1 MTGGRLAVLFGL
13 AVLAL
18 PAAAQAP
25 EHSPR
30 PVARSAVDAVLHQVR
45 FQTHPRPRALP
56 AVAVVA
62 PVTASDTAQA
72 SRPKLRPP
80 SAQVISAAARP
91 ASLPFLSPERSMSPL
106 SRPKDLE
113 EKVFFKKLKR
123 RKGSVCGDI
132 DIQGEQVGRVKGK
145 LRGCGAEDAV
155 RVREVAGV
163 RLSQQAVMTCDTAR
177 ALKTWVERG
186 VKPAF
191 RSRGPVVEMRV
202 AAHYVCRTRN
212 HKTGAKISEHGK
224 GRAIDISAFVM
235 KDGEVITVLKGWGQG
250 TTLRPLRQVW
260 KAACG
265 PFGTVLGPES
275 DRYHR
280 DHFHVDTARYRGGP
294 YCR

>member
-1 MTGGRLAVLFGL
+1 MIAGRLAMVLGL
-13 AVLAL
+13 AFLAL
-18 PAAAQAP
+18 PATARAP

-30 PVARSAVDAVLHQVR
+30 PLARTATGETAG
-45 FQTHPRPRALP
+45 QTLYRIDPRARALP
-56 AVAVVA
+56 VAAVAA
-62 PVTASDTAQA
+62 PVAAMTH
-72 SRPKLRPP
+72 RPKLRPP
-80 SAQVISAAARP
+80 SAQVTSAAARP
-91 ASLPFLSPERSMSPL
+91 ASLPFLSPERSLSPL
-106 SRPKDLE
+106 ARPKDLE

-132 DIQGEQVGRVKGK
+132 DIQGEAVGRVKGK

-155 RVREVAGV
+155 RVREVAGI

-191 RSRGPVVEMRV
+191 RRRGPVVEMRV

-212 HKTGAKISEHGK
+212 HKSGAKISEHGK

-235 KDGEVITVLKGWGQG
+235 KDGEVITVLDGWGQG
-250 TTLRPLRQVW
+250 TTLKPLRQVW

>member
-1 MTGGRLAVLFGL
+1 MR
-13 AVLAL
+13 
-18 PAAAQAP
+18 
-25 EHSPR
+25 R
-30 PVARSAVDAVLHQVR
+30 R
-45 FQTHPRPRALP
+45 
-56 AVAVVA
+56 
-62 PVTASDTAQA
+62 
-72 SRPKLRPP
+72 
-80 SAQVISAAARP
+80 ARP
-91 ASLPFLSPERSMSPL
+91 SLPFLSPERSRSPL
-106 SRPKDLE
+106 ARPRGLE
-113 EKVFFKKLKR
+113 EKVFFKKRKR

-132 DIQGEQVGRVKGK
+132 DIQGERVGRVKGK

-163 RLSQQAVMTCDTAR
+163 RLSQQAIMTCDTAR

-191 RSRGPVVEMRV
+191 RRRGPVVELRV

-212 HKTGAKISEHGK
+212 HKPGAKISEHGK

-250 TTLRPLRQVW
+250 TTLKPLRRVW

-280 DHFHVDTARYRGGP
+280 DHFHVDIARYRGGP